1 MTTKTATTLVRALG
15 CSLRY
20 RDAEYRVNFQ
30 GGDEATAY
38 YTNDIHDAIY
48 TAVAMHRSR
57 RCSTRSAKPMPHVL
71 FLTVGT
77 RDDNRGL
84 VSLWDDPYSR
94 ERGKDDGDRLV
105 DLDLTAAQRLALFS

>member
-1 MTTKTATTLVRALG
+1 
-15 CSLRY
+15 
-20 RDAEYRVNFQ
+20 
-30 GGDEATAY
+30 
-38 YTNDIHDAIY
+38 
-48 TAVAMHRSR
+48 
-57 RCSTRSAKPMPHVL
+57 MPHVL